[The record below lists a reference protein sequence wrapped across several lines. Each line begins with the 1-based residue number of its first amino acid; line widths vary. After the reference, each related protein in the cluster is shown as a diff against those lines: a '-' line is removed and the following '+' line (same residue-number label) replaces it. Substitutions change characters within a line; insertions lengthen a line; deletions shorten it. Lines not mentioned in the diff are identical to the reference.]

1 MLQTELARLRTR
13 LAHMQGESAS
23 DTAWMPVCL
32 SIYLCVCVCVRVYAR
47 THTCMYASGEKASEL
62 ERLERQHAV
71 TLARNDLN
79 HKQALDDIKQRHHE
93 QGRVNRLLQ
102 LQRSGK
108 RALSTPDGA
117 EAREA
122 LGFGFGANAS
132 EEE

>member
-1 MLQTELARLRTR
+1 M
-13 LAHMQGESAS
+13 
-23 DTAWMPVCL
+23 
-32 SIYLCVCVCVRVYAR
+32 CVCVCVCARARVCVFVCMRAR
-47 THTCMYASGEKASEL
+47 THTCMHTSGEKASEL

-79 HKQALDDIKQRHHE
+79 HKQALDDLKQRHHE
-93 QGRVNRLLQ
+93 QGRVTRLLQ

-108 RALSTPDGA
+108 RALSAPDGA